1 VKRHFK
7 SIVALTIAVIA
18 LVAAYLWWQQE
29 RRDRAQRAFARAIA
43 RTDANR
49 VRDAEVAL
57 HSVGDA
63 RLLDVNRYAAL
74 LHAIEQRRTG
84 AYPLIVDRSSRTIG
98 TYDIASRQ
106 LSATP
111 GFEPIVKREA
121 GALTFEAN
129 ITTPNETLETTLDHD
144 VQLAALAALGNYRGS
159 LVAIDPRTNEILAI
173 VSSRGKGPLANL
185 ALEQQYEPGSIV
197 KTLTGLNGYST
208 GVMLPFPYH
217 CTGALT
223 IDGRRFGDWIPT
235 GHGDLPS
242 LDEAYAESCNIV
254 FADLGL
260 HLGADRVR
268 SFMARAGFDGETN
281 LGIFRA
287 PLGKFVGAAASNYE
301 LASMSIG
308 LERES
313 VNALHVAMLASMM
326 ANRGALTTPR
336 LVRARRAITGEAL
349 PGGPARGTV
358 QLAPREAAEK
368 MISAMRAVVTSEKGT
383 GHRAAIDGLTI
394 AMKTGT
400 SGSRAGGG
408 LECVILAFAPA
419 DQPKIAFGMIA
430 EDAGPA
436 EFAGAKIAHDFL
448 MALRPRL

>member
-1 VKRHFK
+1 VKRHLK
-7 SIVALTIAVIA
+7 SVIALTIAVIA
-18 LVAAYLWWQQE
+18 VIAAYVWWQQE
-29 RRDRAQRAFARAIA
+29 RRDRAQRAFARAVA
-43 RTDANR
+43 LTAANR
-49 VRDAEVAL
+49 ISEAEVAL

-74 LHAIEQRRTG
+74 VRAIRQRRTG
-84 AYPLIVDRSSRTIG
+84 AYPLIVDRTSFPIG
-98 TYDIASRQ
+98 TYEIASREII
-106 LSATP
+106 ATP
-111 GFEPIVKREA
+111 GFEAITKREA

-129 ITTPNETLETTLDHD
+129 ITSPNETLETTLDHD
-144 VQLAALAALGNYRGS
+144 VQLAALAALGNYRAS
-159 LVAIDPRTNEILAI
+159 LVAIDPQTNEILAI
-173 VSSRGKGPLANL
+173 ASSRGKGPLANL
-185 ALEQQYEPGSIV
+185 ALEHQYEPGSIV
-197 KTLTGLNGYST
+197 KTLTGLNGYAS

-223 IDGRRFGDWIPT
+223 IDGRRFGDWIPS
-235 GHGDLPS
+235 GHGELPS

-268 SFMARAGFDGETN
+268 AFMTRAGFDGETD

-287 PLGKFVGAAASNYE
+287 PLGKFVGPATSNYD

-349 PGGPARGTV
+349 PGAPAQGTV
-358 QLAPREAAEK
+358 QLAPRDAAEK
-368 MISAMRAVVTSEKGT
+368 MISAMRAVVTSGKGT
-383 GHRAAIDGLTI
+383 GHRAAVDGLTI

-419 DQPKIAFGMIA
+419 DRPKIAFGMIA

-436 EFAGAKIAHDFL
+436 ELAGAKIAHDFL
-448 MALRPRL
+448 TALRPRL